1 MQSTDIKPVSNPQ
14 YGSEQ
19 ATLARIQLNITG
31 VVQGVGFRPF
41 VYRLA
46 HELGLSGSVLNNSQG
61 VLIIAQGPKDALTQF
76 EQAFVLS
83 PPPLSRI
90 DNITSKPLA
99 TVANET
105 AFTIIAS
112 ENTQETQENADSC
125 NNRNNANNSVVAVSP
140 DKCTCDDCFSEI
152 SDINNRHFRY
162 PFTNCT
168 NCGPRYTLI
177 KGLPYDRP
185 NTAMASFAMC
195 DRCANAYQNPLDR
208 RYHAQPVSCPD
219 CGPQLSFNT
228 AALERLS
235 DKEQALTDAVKAL
248 QEGKI
253 LAIKGLGG
261 FHLVCDASN
270 DASIALLRQRKH
282 RPAKPFAIMVENP
295 QVAAQY
301 VYGNASE
308 WQTLSSAERPIT
320 LMQKIAPSL
329 SIGLKHQQNN
339 LSELIAPA
347 IDKLGVFLPYTPL
360 HFLLL
365 AQLKRPL
372 VMTSANLSG
381 EPIIIDAL
389 DIKQKLGHVVDF
401 ILDHNRPILNACDD
415 SVVQVINDKVQV
427 LRLARGYA
435 PLSLYCEQAIPQ
447 ATLAVGAQQKNTVC
461 FGFKQ
466 NIFLSPHIGDLVSI
480 KALDYFHHTLA
491 TFKTLYQFEPKK
503 LVHDTHPD
511 YATSLWAEKQAP
523 QKMMVQHH
531 YAHVLSVM
539 AANNYIDS
547 VLGFAFDGTGLG
559 DDGTLWGG
567 EALVCNNQKYQRLTH
582 LMPFQLIGGEQAI
595 KQPNRVLLSI
605 LLEKY
610 SPEEI
615 QALQLPAFTK
625 MANFTFNNLTKVWRA
640 NISVKT
646 SSIGRLFDAV
656 AVALG
661 LIDEIQYEGQAGM
674 LLEAAANSLTQ
685 HTRINDTHQRSEDA
699 LNAEKLQKNDKGMN
713 ISDGYSFDKDSFDNH
728 SFDKHS
734 FANNALGGSVD
745 DANNL
750 AVKTGEYT
758 ENPIPFSI
766 KHNRNVWDSAD
777 LIMQIINAIT
787 AEPLTP
793 VRVAL
798 IARSFM
804 DALSDIVCL
813 TAKDHV
819 ELPIVLCGGVFQNKY
834 LLQRCET
841 ALIAQGN
848 RVLDPKYVPI
858 NDAGISLGQL
868 WHSLATKY

>member
-1 MQSTDIKPVSNPQ
+1 MQLTDNKPVSNPQ
-14 YGSEQ
+14 HGVEQ

-61 VLIIAQGPKDALTQF
+61 VLVIAQGVQSALTEF

-99 TVANET
+99 TIGNET
-105 AFTIIAS
+105 GFTIIAS
-112 ENTQETQENADSC
+112 DNSQEHGDSGSK
-125 NNRNNANNSVVAVSP
+125 RINANNSVVAVSP

-152 SDINNRHFRY
+152 IESSNRHFRY

-177 KGLPYDRP
+177 NALPYDRP

-195 DRCANAYQNPLDR
+195 DRCADAYQNPLDR

-235 DKEQALTDAVKAL
+235 DREQALTDAVKAL

-295 QVAAQY
+295 QVGAQY
-301 VYGNASE
+301 VYGNAIE

-329 SIGLKHQQNN
+329 SIGLKHQQNS

-435 PLSLYCEQAIPQ
+435 PLSLYCEQPIPQ

-466 NIFLSPHIGDLVSI
+466 NIFLSPHIGDLESI

-491 TFKTLYQFEPKK
+491 TFKTLYQFEPRK

-511 YATSLWAEKQAP
+511 YATSVWAEQQAH
-523 QKMMVQHH
+523 KKTSVQHH

-539 AANNYIDS
+539 AANNYTGS

-559 DDGTLWGG
+559 DDATLWGG
-567 EALVCNNQKYQRLTH
+567 EALLCNNQKYQRLAH

-615 QALQLPAFTK
+615 LTLKLPAFTK
-625 MANFTFNNLTKVWRA
+625 IPSFTFNNLTKVWRA

-646 SSIGRLFDAV
+646 SSIGRLFDAI
-656 AVALG
+656 AVVLG

-685 HTRINDTHQRSEDA
+685 HALLDTH
-699 LNAEKLQKNDKGMN
+699 NKLPKQAFSASNLQNDN
-713 ISDGYSFDKDSFDNH
+713 IVVNNSDSRTSIRNQY
-728 SFDKHS
+728 
-734 FANNALGGSVD
+734 LGS
-745 DANNL
+745 
-750 AVKTGEYT
+750 
-758 ENPIPFSI
+758 PIHFSI
-766 KHNRNVWDSAD
+766 KSNNNVWDSVD
-777 LIMQIINAIT
+777 LMVQIINAIK

-793 VRVAL
+793 IRIGL

-813 TAKDHV
+813 TAKEHL

-848 RVLDPKYVPI
+848 RVLEPKYVPI

-868 WHSLATKY
+868 WYSLATKSTE